1 MALRGKLL
9 VGQSGG
15 PTAVINA
22 SLAGVIEEAS
32 RHEEIQGIYGAVN
45 GVEGMLGEELVDL
58 GAEAGREISLLP
70 NTPSAALGSCRK
82 KLSEADYARLL
93 AIFQVHNI
101 RYLFYIGGNDSADT
115 SHRIGLFAQEAGW
128 EMRVM
133 GVPKTV
139 DNDLAYTDHSPGYG
153 SVARFNA
160 MAARDAGL
168 DSLAMHTVDTVKIIE
183 TMGRNTG
190 WITAATALAREEPG
204 DPPHLI
210 YLPERPFDADRFLAD
225 IERRVGKGRGCVL
238 AVCEG
243 LRDAEGN
250 VLVAFKHAVGTDSF
264 GHRQLGGVGD
274 YLVGLI
280 AEQLGIKAR
289 FDKAG
294 TIQRVFGLAQ
304 SEVDVAEAKL
314 VGAAAVR
321 RACEGVTDQMVTLER
336 VSQNPYRCEVGL
348 APLEKV
354 AHAER
359 PLPEEFI
366 NEAGNDVTPA
376 FLEYARPLIGGP
388 LPRYARLKLERIV
401 KRGGAS

>member
-22 SLAGVIEEAS
+22 SLAGIIEET
-32 RHEEIQGIYGAVN
+32 RLHPEIEGVYGAVN
-45 GVEGMLGEELVDL
+45 AVEGVLREEMADL
-58 GAEAGREISLLP
+58 HAEEQVHISLLLS
-70 NTPSAALGSCRK
+70 TPSAALGSCRK
-82 KLSEADYARLL
+82 KLSDAEYARLL
-93 AIFQVHNI
+93 AVFQAHNI
-101 RYLFYIGGNDSADT
+101 RYLCYIGGNDSADT
-115 SHRIGLFAQEAGW
+115 SHRIGQLAASAGW
-128 EMRVM
+128 EMRVI

-160 MAARDAGL
+160 LAARDAGL
-168 DSLAMHTVDTVKIIE
+168 DTLAMRSVDTVKIIE
-183 TMGRNTG
+183 TMGRNAG

-210 YLPERPFDADRFLAD
+210 YLPERPFDPDRFASD
-225 IERRVGKGRGCVL
+225 IKRQVQKRGCCVV

-250 VLVAFKHAVGTDSF
+250 VLVSFKHTVGTDSF
-264 GHRQLGGVGD
+264 GHGQLGGVGD
-274 YLVGLI
+274 YLVNLI
-280 AEQLGIKAR
+280 AERLGIKAR

-304 SEVDVAEAKL
+304 SEVDADEARR

-321 RACEGVTDQMVTLER
+321 RACEGVSDQMITLER
-336 VSQNPYRCEVGL
+336 VSNAPYRCETGL
-348 APLEKV
+348 APLEQV
-354 AHAER
+354 ANAER
-359 PLPEEFI
+359 PVPDAFI
-366 NEAGNDVTPA
+366 SPDGTDVTPA
-376 FLEYARPLIGGP
+376 FFEYARPLIGGP
-388 LPRYARLKLERIV
+388 LPQYARLNL
-401 KRGGAS
+401 KRVRKQVGAS